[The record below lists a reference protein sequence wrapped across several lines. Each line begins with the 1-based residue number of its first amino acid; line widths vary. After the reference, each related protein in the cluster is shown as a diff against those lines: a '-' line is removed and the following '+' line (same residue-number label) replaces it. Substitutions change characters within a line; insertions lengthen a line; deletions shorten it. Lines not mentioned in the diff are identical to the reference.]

1 MQLGHTKEMAS
12 EMIVV
17 SPAAKEPLQSAR
29 SRSITPQSERITSK
43 QIAFVSGLGSF
54 PTVSPS
60 RVSSHLFT
68 PSRQLFPSGEAFI
81 GLLFRNTI
89 SLLHHV
95 NIVIDERL
103 TLCPGHAHPE
113 IPPWRHRISNK
124 PFPRHIIFD
133 FDLRTDAV
141 FEEKSFIFYDI
152 IPSTMS
158 VMFDGWFLIF
168 HLASL
173 PPKPWPK
180 RIAGLSCY
188 FTTTEGDLGPSPPIN
203 RPNFTHIRLLPNLN
217 LSDDESKA
225 EELFQLTKTHFINIG
240 VAITEIQYWGRFIV
254 IVIES
259 RHTDMSHLPQSIA
272 RCNCFY
278 LYDDEMGRPLNRSA
292 LRQLDPAPGYPDN
305 SKYDT
310 LRPGVMLSSGKH
322 PTEGWE
328 LFTSSGVQVQD
339 RNGYR
344 YMTCAAHRFPYDGRV
359 FHPNSSGQKIG
370 TLITE
375 ITHTDIALVQL
386 DKQIAFTNE
395 VFQNTVTP
403 GPPIQLQRFNTE
415 EVIRDKPGDEIYI
428 NSPFT
433 GYIEGTRGILST
445 CRVPSDDLREPEQWW
460 IQTRWDYMGQGSSN
474 SLADGICGSAI
485 WNNEGNVLGFFRYAP
500 KSGHFLDW
508 CMSISSHELVKRGF
522 SIVND
527 AHR

>member
-1 MQLGHTKEMAS
+1 MMQLGHTKEMAS

-17 SPAAKEPLQSAR
+17 FPATKEPLQSAR
-29 SRSITPQSERITSK
+29 SRSITPQSERMASK
-43 QIAFVSGLGSF
+43 QIAFISPLGSF
-54 PTVSPS
+54 PITSPS
-60 RVSSHLFT
+60 RVGSHLFT
-68 PSRQLFPSGEAFI
+68 QSRHLFPSGEAF
-81 GLLFRNTI
+81 
-89 SLLHHV
+89 
-95 NIVIDERL
+95 IDERL

-133 FDLRTDAV
+133 FDLRTDSV

-158 VMFDGWFLIF
+158 VLFDGWFLIF

-180 RIAGLSCY
+180 RIAGLPCY
-188 FTTTEGDLGPSPPIN
+188 FTTTEGDLGPSPPIY
-203 RPNFTHIRLLPNLN
+203 RPNFTHIRLLPDLN
-217 LSDDESKA
+217 FSDDESRA
-225 EELFQLTKTHFINIG
+225 EELFQLTKTHFINIL

-254 IVIES
+254 IVLES

-278 LYDDEMGRPLNRSA
+278 LYDDEMGRPLNHSA
-292 LRQLDPAPGYPDN
+292 LRHLDPARGYPDN

-328 LFTSSGVQVQD
+328 LLTSSGVEVHD

-344 YMTCAAHRFPYDGRV
+344 YMTCTAHRFPHNGRV
-359 FHPNSSGQKIG
+359 FHPNAGGQEIG
-370 TLITE
+370 TLLEE
-375 ITHTDIALVQL
+375 ITHTDIGLVQL
-386 DKQIAFTNE
+386 DKQISFTNE
-395 VFQNTVTP
+395 MFQNTVVP
-403 GPPIQLQRFNTE
+403 GPPIQLQRFNADE
-415 EVIRDKPGDEIYI
+415 ESRGKAEDDIYI

-433 GYIEGTRGILST
+433 GYIEGMQGVLST
-445 CRVPSDDLREPEQWW
+445 CRIPADDPHEPEQPW
-460 IQTRWDYMGQGSSN
+460 IQTRWDYMGQDSSHN
-474 SLADGICGSAI
+474 LEDGMCGSAI
-485 WNNEGNVLGFFRYAP
+485 WNGQGDVLGFFRYAP

-522 SIVND
+522 SIVTD